1 MVGRVTATYLQEAR
15 IEDRDPGESNFPLTD
30 KGALGDLRRK
40 IRDDFGR
47 VGADPFLVFECLVS
61 VTEACTN
68 ALKHGQSDA
77 EAGEHE
83 PNVTWIIEPESAR
96 FTVRDFSARRWSD
109 RWEPIDLTEPATGGY
124 GIELM
129 RKLMDEVSIE
139 TDPEGTT
146 VKLTKLLST

>member
-1 MVGRVTATYLQEAR
+1 MQEAR
-15 IEDRDPGESNFPLTD
+15 IEDRDQGEANFPLTD
-30 KGALGDLRRK
+30 RGALGDLRRE
-40 IRDDFGR
+40 IRDDFDR
-47 VGADPFLVFECLVS
+47 VGADPSLVFECLVS

-77 EAGEHE
+77 EAGEHA
-83 PNVTWIIEPESAR
+83 PHVTWIIEPESAR
-96 FTVRDFSARRWSD
+96 FTIRDFSTRRWSD
-109 RWEPIDLTEPATGGY
+109 RREPIDLTGPATGGY

-146 VKLTKLLST
+146 VRLIKRLST